1 MTWDTSL
8 TIIIP
13 VYNDVKS
20 LERALP
26 LTIRHLEEINL
37 PFEVII
43 AEDASSDGSY
53 ELALSYTE
61 TDSRIKLS
69 HSSER
74 RGKGGGISDAI
85 KMSTGDIVCFYDVD
99 LATDL
104 SSLPELIKTVIEDS
118 DIAIGSRNHP
128 KSHVNRANSRNIT
141 SKLFLCLARTLLGKA
156 VTDYQCGFK
165 AFKKSCLDVLLPRTR
180 TRGWTWDSE
189 ILALAQKHGYTIK
202 EIPVIW
208 FESNQ
213 TTLRFK
219 DMFIMGWEIVALSW
233 RLHVEK
239 S

>member
-1 MTWDTSL
+1 MTRDTSL

-20 LERALP
+20 LQRAIP
-26 LTIRHLEEINL
+26 LSIKYLEEINL
-37 PFEVII
+37 PFEIII

-61 TDSRIKLS
+61 TEPRIKLS
-69 HSSER
+69 HSHER

-128 KSHVNRANSRNIT
+128 KSHVNRAKSRNIT
-141 SKLFLCLARTLLGKA
+141 SKLFLFLARMLLGKA

-165 AFKKSCLDVLLPRTR
+165 AFSKSCINHLLPHTQ
-180 TRGWTWDSE
+180 TSGWTWDSE

-202 EIPVIW
+202 EIPVTW
-208 FESNQ
+208 SESSQ

-219 DMFIMGWEIVALSW
+219 DMFIMGWEIISLSW